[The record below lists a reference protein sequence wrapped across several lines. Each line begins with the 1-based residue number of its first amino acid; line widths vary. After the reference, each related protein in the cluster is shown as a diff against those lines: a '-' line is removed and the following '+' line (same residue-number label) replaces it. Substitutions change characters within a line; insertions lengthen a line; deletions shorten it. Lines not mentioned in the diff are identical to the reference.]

1 MCGIAGIVRTES
13 GPPVEETALR
23 RMLASLRH
31 RGPDE
36 FGLYLDEEAALGN
49 ARLSIIDLSGGCQ
62 PIANE
67 DESLWIVFNGEIFN
81 YVELRPELEAR
92 GHKFTTHSDT
102 EVILHLYE
110 EFGPEGLARMNGQW
124 AIAIWDQRKRE
135 LLLARDRLGVRPLF
149 YAQRNGAIY
158 FGSEIKAL
166 LNGLGSGGTLNPA
179 DLLDVFTYWA
189 PRRGRSVFA
198 GISELPPG
206 HYATLREGKFSIRS
220 YWSMGFDIPGKN
232 SRKSEAQYLEEFH
245 DLLVDAAKIRLRADV
260 PVGAYLSGGLD
271 SSVIAAVIR
280 NYTSNQ
286 LNTFSIA
293 FSDENFDESEHQRR
307 MAEHLGTTHQVVEA
321 THADIGHV
329 FPEVI
334 WHTETPLLRT
344 APAPMFLLSKLVRST
359 GFKVVLTGEGAD
371 EFLGGYDI
379 FKEAQVRRFWA
390 RQPDS
395 QLRPALLQRL
405 YPDIFKSAQ
414 TSHAFLTAFF
424 GEGLNEVDAPEYS
437 HALRWRNNR
446 RTWRFFNE
454 DILRVGTATP
464 REQIQPLLPEKF
476 SQWGGLERAQF
487 LEITTFLSQYL
498 LSSQG
503 DRMGMA
509 NSIEGRYPFLDF
521 RLVEFCNRL
530 PSRLK
535 LRGLREKHLLRRLA
549 ERWLPPEIWQRR
561 KRPYRAP
568 IHRSFFNAHQASY
581 VREVLSPEAIKRT
594 GWFKPA
600 AVAQLVAKLDHGK
613 PLGETDDMALAG
625 ILSTQLLHTQFVSD
639 FRTASPSAGPHH
651 IKVCRRSLKTQ
662 LTV

>member
-1 MCGIAGIVRTES
+1 MCGIAGIVRIES

-62 PIANE
+62 PITNE

-124 AIAIWDQRKRE
+124 AIAIWDRQKRE

-149 YAQRNGAIY
+149 YTQHEGALY
-158 FGSEIKAL
+158 FGSEIKAV
-166 LNGLGSGGTLNPA
+166 LNGLGAGGSLNPA
-179 DLLDVFTYWA
+179 DLLDVFTYWS

-198 GISELPPG
+198 GIGELPPG
-206 HYATLREGKFSIRS
+206 HYVVLRDGKLSVQS
-220 YWSMGFDIPGKN
+220 YWSMGFDIPVK
-232 SRKSEAQYLEEFH
+232 RDQKTEIDYLEEFH

-280 NYTSNQ
+280 NYTPNK

-293 FSDENFDESEHQRR
+293 FTDENFDESEHQQR
-307 MAEHLGTTHQVVEA
+307 MANHLGTTHQVVEA
-321 THADIGHV
+321 THADIGRV

-334 WHTETPLLRT
+334 WHAETPLLRT

-395 QLRPALLQRL
+395 RIRPALLQRL

-414 TSHAFLTAFF
+414 TSNAFLTAFF
-424 GEGLNEVDAPEYS
+424 GEGLSEVDAPEYS

-454 DILRVGTATP
+454 DILRAGTATP
-464 REQIQPLLPEKF
+464 GEQIQPLLPEKF
-476 SQWGGLERAQF
+476 SQWGGLERAQY

-509 NSIEGRYPFLDF
+509 NSIEGRYPFLDY

-561 KRPYRAP
+561 KRP
-568 IHRSFFNAHQASY
+568 
-581 VREVLSPEAIKRT
+581 
-594 GWFKPA
+594 
-600 AVAQLVAKLDHGK
+600 
-613 PLGETDDMALAG
+613 
-625 ILSTQLLHTQFVSD
+625 
-639 FRTASPSAGPHH
+639 
-651 IKVCRRSLKTQ
+651 
-662 LTV
+662 